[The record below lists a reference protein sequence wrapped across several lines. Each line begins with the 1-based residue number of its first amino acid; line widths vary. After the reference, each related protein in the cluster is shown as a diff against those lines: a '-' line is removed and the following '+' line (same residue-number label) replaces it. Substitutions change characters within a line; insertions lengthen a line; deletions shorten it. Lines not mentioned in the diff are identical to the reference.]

1 MVTIEQMVNDLC
13 QVIGLDNEQKRQ
25 LSRIADAAYH
35 KGKVDGIQAA
45 ELNLYKTLNSEYD
58 E

>member
-1 MVTIEQMVNDLC
+1 MATIEQMVNDLC
-13 QVIGLDNEQKRQ
+13 EVIGLDDEQKIQ

-35 KGKVDGIQAA
+35 KGKVDGIRAA
-45 ELNLYKTLNSEYD
+45 ELNLYKTLNDNED